1 MTQGLQPF
9 ALLDSLLPM
18 SMLQDSAF
26 ATFLRSASEQAQVWV
41 HHWLLQL
48 KEALRLQEQE
58 ARSFVEKQSM
68 GLSRSVL
75 ADYCDEVAKRFLAE
89 IDVVIK
95 DSRSVN
101 LTASGEQKPSTI
113 NLDALSLVDHD
124 EVQEKVDLTR
134 AQQVVRMAAE
144 EALPALNALLS
155 RARGFDVVRTDVN
168 PLHPDAVVAALSR
181 ALATLHLD
189 DTVRAQWLQT
199 GAVLLGAELSR
210 SYVAMAS
217 ALVQLGVKPAGYV
230 VVQRSD
236 SRSTPASHG
245 LGSEVRSGESA
256 LRPSGPN
263 LGPDQLHQLLSSTL
277 KTSTTGEA
285 THSGQSQG
293 LACSLASEVVTQMM
307 QGWAADDRLLPKVRD
322 IVKGLQPALMQL
334 ARAQPDFFADPANPA
349 RRLLDAIAL
358 QGAVFAT
365 EFDAG
370 FGEFSERTRRVL
382 GALQNADT
390 ELPARMV
397 AAMQR
402 FRGPAFTQ
410 PAQRQGQIR
419 PAAPSASLV
428 CPTEEEDPAEELN
441 PAFVDTLPMGC
452 ELMIMGMSST
462 ASWGGG
468 SHFSAAP

>member
-1 MTQGLQPF
+1 
-9 ALLDSLLPM
+9 M
-18 SMLQDSAF
+18 STLQDSAF

-41 HHWLLQL
+41 PHWLSQL
-48 KEALRLQEQE
+48 KDALRLQEQE
-58 ARSFVEKQSM
+58 ASSFVEKQSV

-89 IDVVIK
+89 IDLLVK
-95 DSRSVN
+95 DSGSVN

-113 NLDALSLVDHD
+113 NLDALSLVDHGA
-124 EVQEKVDLTR
+124 VQEKVDLTR
-134 AQQVVRMAAE
+134 AQQTVRMGAE
-144 EALPALNALLS
+144 EALPALDALLS
-155 RARGFDVVRTDVN
+155 RARGLDVVRTDVN

-189 DTVRAQWLQT
+189 NTVRAQWLQT

-210 SYVAMAS
+210 SYVSMAN
-217 ALVQLGVKPAGYV
+217 ALVQLGVKPAGYA

-236 SRSTPASHG
+236 SRSAPAPHG
-245 LGSEVRSGESA
+245 IGSEVRPGEEVF
-256 LRPSGPN
+256 RPSGPN
-263 LGPDQLHQLLSSTL
+263 LGDPSHQLLPSTL
-277 KTSTTGEA
+277 KPSTIGEA
-285 THSGQSQG
+285 SHSGESQG

-307 QGWAADDRLLPKVRD
+307 QGWAADDRLLPNVRD

-370 FGEFSERTRRVL
+370 FAEFSERTRRVL
-382 GALQNADT
+382 SALQNADA

-397 AAMQR
+397 AALQR

-419 PAAPSASLV
+419 PAAPSASQV
-428 CPTEEEDPAEELN
+428 CPTEEYSAEELN
-441 PAFVDTLPMGC
+441 PPFVDTLPLGC
-452 ELMIMGMSST
+452 ELMTMGLSST
-462 ASWGGG
+462 SSWGMWQPLQRG
-468 SHFSAAP
+468 SLASSRNRQPQGLR